1 MVKSVFS
8 DKKGLVQSAGSSVF
22 VENRLYSRNSGLDVI
37 YQGAEATTADSTAVV
52 TAANIATGIIKC
64 TPSAD
69 RSKATDTAANIIS
82 ELSLTKNNDAVDF
95 VFINLATDGASA
107 VTLTGG
113 TGVTLVGR
121 AVIMAQD
128 AAENAISEGVAQF
141 RVRRT
146 GAATVTIYRIG

>member
-8 DKKGLVQSAGSSVF
+8 NAKGLVQSAGEDTV
-22 VENRLYSRNSGLDVI
+22 VENKFYSRNSALDVFH
-37 YQGAEATTADSTAVV
+37 QGAEATTADSTAVV

-64 TPSAD
+64 TPTAD

-82 ELSLTKNNDAVDF
+82 ALSLDKDNDAADF
-95 VFINLATDGASA
+95 SFINLATDGASA

-113 TGVTLVGR
+113 TGVTFVGR

-146 GAATVTIYRIG
+146 GAAAVTVYRIG